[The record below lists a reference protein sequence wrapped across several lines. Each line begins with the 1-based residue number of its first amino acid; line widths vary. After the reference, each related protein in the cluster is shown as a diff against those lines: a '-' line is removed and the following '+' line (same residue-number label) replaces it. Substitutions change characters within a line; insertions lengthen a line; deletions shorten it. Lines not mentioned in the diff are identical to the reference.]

1 MTYSGIKLNKDLIG
15 NLMLFLAEKCQ
26 PLCQTKLLKLL
37 YFVDEESTRRYGT
50 PITWLSYRVWK
61 LGPVAQDVFFCKYP
75 GTNRFS
81 EYVKFDCQGNTCFVK
96 PVTTFNNSEF
106 SDLDMKLVS
115 HVVEKYGHLSARQL
129 VALTHKK
136 GSLWSNTK
144 EKEHITFT
152 TDNNTSEAELD
163 FSELLD
169 DGMKKTIYYNA
180 LESKL
185 MESGIC

>member
-1 MTYSGIKLNKDLIG
+1 M
-15 NLMLFLAEKCQ
+15 
-26 PLCQTKLLKLL
+26 
-37 YFVDEESTRRYGT
+37 
-50 PITWLSYRVWK
+50 
-61 LGPVAQDVFFCKYP
+61 
-75 GTNRFS
+75 
-81 EYVKFDCQGNTCFVK
+81 
-96 PVTTFNNSEF
+96 
-106 SDLDMKLVS
+106 DMKLVS